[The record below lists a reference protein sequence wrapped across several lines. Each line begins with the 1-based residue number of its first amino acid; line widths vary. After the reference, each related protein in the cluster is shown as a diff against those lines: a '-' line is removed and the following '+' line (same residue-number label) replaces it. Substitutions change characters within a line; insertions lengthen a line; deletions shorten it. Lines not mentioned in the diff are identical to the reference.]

1 MTGGPAGRRGRGLA
15 RTRRSPIV
23 ALTLAAAFGAVLA
36 AIAVA
41 GPAAPGPSAPLAPV
55 TKHSG
60 CQIHASLP
68 DHGCTPGARF
78 TTVSTATICT
88 AGYSRSVRR
97 VSYEERS
104 AVYAEYGIRR
114 HFTGHDGEVDHLVAL
129 ELGGSNDESNLWPE
143 TAAGAYGSHQKDR
156 LENELHHEVCA
167 GSLALERAQRLI
179 SGDWVKAY
187 RSRFG

>member
-1 MTGGPAGRRGRGLA
+1 VRVPYLKSRAG
-15 RTRRSPIV
+15 T
-23 ALTLAAAFGAVLA
+23 
-36 AIAVA
+36 AIAVVLVAGVFGAGLAAVVAA
-41 GPAAPGPSAPLAPV
+41 GPAAVGPSASLGPV

-60 CQIHASLP
+60 CQVHGSLP
-68 DHGCTPGARF
+68 DHACTPGARF
-78 TTVSTATICT
+78 TTVTAAKVCV

-97 VSYEERS
+97 VSYAEKS

-114 HFTGHDGEVDHLVAL
+114 HFNGHNGEVDHLVSL

-143 TAAGAYGSHQKDR
+143 TASGTYGSHQKDR

-167 GSLALERAQRLI
+167 GSLSLGRAQQLI